1 MKRKMKISLVI
12 ILCFFVTIW
21 ILWGNTALTVTEY
34 TLTNSRIPRE
44 FEDFRIAQISDL
56 HNAQFG
62 EDNEDLLRLL
72 QSTQPDIIVITGDMI
87 DSRRTDIQVALDFAA
102 KAVRIAPVYYV
113 PGNHESRV
121 MEYEGLKTGLK
132 DVGVTV
138 LENDKVQLGRGDG
151 TITVMGIMDPA
162 FLDDYLFGDTQAVA
176 SQAIYAL
183 QEEADGFTILLSHR
197 PELFELYAGADIDL
211 VFSGHAHGGQ
221 IRIPFVGGL
230 VAPHQGF
237 FPRYDAGLFSKEN
250 TTMVVSRGL
259 GNSIF
264 PIRFHNRPEIV
275 VVELQADAH

>member
-44 FEDFRIAQISDL
+44 FEGFRIAQISDL

-151 TITVMGIMDPA
+151 TITVMGIRDPA

-183 QEEADGFTILLSHR
+183 QEDDGFTVLLSHR